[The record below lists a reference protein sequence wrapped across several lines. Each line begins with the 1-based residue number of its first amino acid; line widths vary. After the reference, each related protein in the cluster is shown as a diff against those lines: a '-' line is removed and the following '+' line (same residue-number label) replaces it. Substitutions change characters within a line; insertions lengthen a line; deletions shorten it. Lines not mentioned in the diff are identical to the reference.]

1 MFRNN
6 FYYILSQ
13 QSNHEWIPIL
23 FPKEEKR
30 TTEKF
35 PLASP
40 ICLPFSAFT
49 SHVAGDMHSG
59 EVRGGDIR

>member
-6 FYYILSQ
+6 FNYILSQ
-13 QSNHEWIPIL
+13 QSNQWIPIL

-30 TTEKF
+30 TEKF

-40 ICLPFSAFT
+40 TCLPFSAFT
-49 SHVAGDMHSG
+49 SHVAGDMHDG
-59 EVRGGDIR
+59 EGERW